1 LLRPEGVGGVNA
13 SERLTSLAHSARW
26 LAFAKTAD
34 DRRRRRYWEAAAR
47 LRGADMAR
55 RRRAV
60 GDLIASP
67 VELTSQRGFTTSDGS
82 LFPLVEAVVNDV
94 RRRRREL
101 AIGVGEKPYLLDHPL
116 TSLERASPL
125 VQFALDPRVVAA
137 AAHYLGIV
145 PLLTGVT
152 ILASPPVPG
161 PFSGSQL
168 FHSDWEDVRQ
178 VKVFVNCSSV
188 AEENGPLTAVTADA
202 SRRVKRTVGYRYG
215 GPHFRLRDD
224 EVLPLV
230 GDGEVQAFTG
240 PPGSV
245 VFIDTS
251 SCLHLGSRVRDGA
264 EERLVVQFQ
273 YLTPPAFDLLLA
285 PAKRRP
291 FAGAAG
297 SAPLDHL
304 VLG

>member
-1 LLRPEGVGGVNA
+1 M
-13 SERLTSLAHSARW
+13 S
-26 LAFAKTAD
+26 
-34 DRRRRRYWEAAAR
+34 RRRQ
-47 LRGADMAR
+47 
-55 RRRAV
+55 AV
-60 GDLIASP
+60 AVLPASP
-67 VELTSQRGFTTSDGS
+67 VDITNHRGFTTSDAS
-82 LFPLVEAVVNDV
+82 VFPQIPAVVDDI
-94 RRRRREL
+94 RRRRAEL
-101 AIGVGEKPYLLDHPL
+101 ALGVGEKPYLLDHPL
-116 TSLERASPL
+116 TSLDAASPL
-125 VQFALDPRVVAA
+125 VEFALDPRVVAA
-137 AAHYLGIV
+137 AARYLGIV

-178 VKVFVNCSSV
+178 VKVFVNCSNV
-188 AEENGPLTAVTADA
+188 AEENGPLTAVAAHA
-202 SRRVKRTVGYRYG
+202 SRRVKEKVDYRYG
-215 GPHFRLRDD
+215 GPHFRLQDD

-230 GDGEVQAFTG
+230 ADDEVQAFTG

-251 SCLHLGSRVRDGA
+251 SCLHLGSRVHDGA

-297 SAPLDHL
+297 PDPLHHL